1 MTRFKEHDLSSDHP
15 GRHQEFGVCATDI
28 DGYPGSAF
36 SDRAFFQSLLLL
48 CWYYS
53 HPSFQTG
60 KNFKLGLESAY
71 DVQLKIQWV
80 FVNGKDRSA

>member
-1 MTRFKEHDLSSDHP
+1 MTRFKEHDLSTDHP

-48 CWYYS
+48 CQFIVIL
-53 HPSFQTG
+53 PPRQG
-60 KNFKLGLESAY
+60 KFSNWAWKAHMTY
-71 DVQLKIQWV
+71 
-80 FVNGKDRSA
+80 N

>member
-48 CWYYS
+48 CWFTVILLS
-53 HPSFQTG
+53 RQG
-60 KNFKLGLESAY
+60 KISSWAWKAHMMYN
-71 DVQLKIQWV
+71 
-80 FVNGKDRSA
+80 